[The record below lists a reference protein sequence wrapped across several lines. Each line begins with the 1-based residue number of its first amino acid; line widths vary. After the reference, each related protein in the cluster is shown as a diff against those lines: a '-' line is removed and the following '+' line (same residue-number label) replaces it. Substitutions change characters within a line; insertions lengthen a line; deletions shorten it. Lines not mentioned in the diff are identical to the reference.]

1 MKTEE
6 LVIDMN
12 NLYVQGLIKVI
23 NDFMLEEA
31 SGCIF
36 TEDRLKSNI
45 EKLKDVFPEERKRM
59 VIAGRTPMFSSP
71 TSGLY
76 KLIFKANH
84 TRLSKGSLSTTLKA
98 AFYLLTLK
106 QKRIWTKFGKTLK
119 GTKDYTKYQI

>member
-45 EKLKDVFPEERKRM
+45 P
-59 VIAGRTPMFSSP
+59 
-71 TSGLY
+71 
-76 KLIFKANH
+76 
-84 TRLSKGSLSTTLKA
+84 
-98 AFYLLTLK
+98 
-106 QKRIWTKFGKTLK
+106 
-119 GTKDYTKYQI
+119 

>member
-45 EKLKDVFPEERKRM
+45 EKLKDVFPEDRKRM
-59 VIAGRTPMFSSP
+59 VIAGRAPIFSSP

-76 KLIFKANH
+76 KLIFKN
-84 TRLSKGSLSTTLKA
+84 
-98 AFYLLTLK
+98 
-106 QKRIWTKFGKTLK
+106 
-119 GTKDYTKYQI
+119 